1 MQTYPTDLTAQQ
13 KLQLAQRANQLYVE
27 QLERME
33 KYLESLRSLIP
44 DKEHI
49 ISQLTYLY
57 NLEHIK
63 QDPNRQSDNL
73 LPHEFYPD
81 LVMEELR
88 QKANGLT
95 IKIVSQNIELL
106 NILTEYGNY
115 QVVRYE
121 YRQNK
126 SSNHVPVIMSNET
139 LQSKDITIEQKVTL
153 VEKENETYRQ
163 QLKYRQ
169 DHLASLRSLI
179 MDKEYIIENLMIRY
193 DAGRISNNNTYVDEI
208 ELDEVR
214 RKAEAKVQ
222 RSILENYELWSMVN
236 GLHLVWGFI
245 KNNNKILMNDN
256 IYYNIP
262 KEINKIVFAYF
273 YTIK

>member
-1 MQTYPTDLTAQQ
+1 MSTHLTAQQ
-13 KLQLAQRANQLYVE
+13 KLQLAQRANQIYVE
-27 QLERME
+27 QLEYME
-33 KYLESLRSLIP
+33 KHLESLRSLIP

-73 LPHEFYPD
+73 APDEFEID

-95 IKIVSQNIELL
+95 IKIVSQNIELV

-126 SSNHVPVIMSNET
+126 PSNHVPVSTPDER
-139 LQSKDITIEQKVTL
+139 QSKDISIEQKVS
-153 VEKENETYRQ
+153 
-163 QLKYRQ
+163 
-169 DHLASLRSLI
+169 LA
-179 MDKEYIIENLMIRY
+179 
-193 DAGRISNNNTYVDEI
+193 
-208 ELDEVR
+208 
-214 RKAEAKVQ
+214 
-222 RSILENYELWSMVN
+222 
-236 GLHLVWGFI
+236 
-245 KNNNKILMNDN
+245 
-256 IYYNIP
+256 
-262 KEINKIVFAYF
+262 
-273 YTIK
+273 